1 MKKNIF
7 VVMAA
12 ACMMIGTGVCAQ
24 NMQHQSRMMKER
36 PTAEQMAQRQTD
48 RMKEKLSLTDEQT
61 KEVYAYNLQ
70 QIKEMQAQREQMRA
84 ARQAEAAKMKSILT
98 PEQFEKWQE
107 MQGYDKNR
115 GRMQKDGKAGKTC
128 QKPMKGDKGKKACC
142 NGKKENKK

>member
-7 VVMAA
+7 AVMAA
-12 ACMMIGTGVCAQ
+12 VCMMIGTGVCAQ
-24 NMQHQSRMMKER
+24 NMQHRSRMMKDR
-36 PTAEQMAQRQTD
+36 PTVEQMAQRQTD
-48 RMKEKLSLTDEQT
+48 RMKEKLSLTDEQA
-61 KEVYAYNLQ
+61 KQVYAYNLQ
-70 QIKEMQAQREQMRA
+70 QIKEMRA

-128 QKPMKGDKGKKACC
+128 QKPMKGDKDKKACC
-142 NGKKENKK
+142 NDKKGNE